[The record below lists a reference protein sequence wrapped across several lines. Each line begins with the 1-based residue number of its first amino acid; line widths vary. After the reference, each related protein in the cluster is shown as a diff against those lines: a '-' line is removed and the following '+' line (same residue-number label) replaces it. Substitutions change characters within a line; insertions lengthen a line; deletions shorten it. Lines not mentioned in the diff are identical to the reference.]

1 MTNETYEIFCKKIG
15 YRFKNIN
22 LFNQAIIHSS
32 FTKNKLS
39 NNERL
44 EFLGDRVLGLA
55 VSKLLYLNFQNE
67 DEGALAV
74 RFANLVCSKTLSEV
88 AEFLHLES
96 LIKISL
102 QEQKRPQKLS
112 KNVLADSCEAIFGA
126 IFLDSD
132 FDTIFNIIE
141 KIWKQKIQNNT
152 YATKDYKTML
162 QEYAQSIGENC
173 PTYKLVS
180 KTGADHE
187 PTFTMETIVKK
198 IKCSGTGTSKKEA
211 EQNTA
216 FNVLKELKIVK

>member
-1 MTNETYEIFCKKIG
+1 MINETYENFCKKIG

-88 AEFLHLES
+88 AEFLHLEN

-126 IFLDSD
+126 IF
-132 FDTIFNIIE
+132 
-141 KIWKQKIQNNT
+141 
-152 YATKDYKTML
+152 
-162 QEYAQSIGENC
+162 
-173 PTYKLVS
+173 
-180 KTGADHE
+180 
-187 PTFTMETIVKK
+187 
-198 IKCSGTGTSKKEA
+198 
-211 EQNTA
+211 
-216 FNVLKELKIVK
+216 

>member
-1 MTNETYEIFCKKIG
+1 MTNETYEIFCKKIN

-55 VSKLLYLNFQNE
+55 VSKLLYLNFKNE
-67 DEGALAV
+67 DEGVLAV
-74 RFANLVCSKTLSEV
+74 RFANLVCSKTLAEV
-88 AEFLHLES
+88 AEFLHLEQI
-96 LIKISL
+96 IKISL
-102 QEQKRPQKLS
+102 QEQKRPEKLS
-112 KNVLADSCEAIFGA
+112 KNVLADSCEAMFGA

-132 FDTIFNIIE
+132 FDTIFNIIK
-141 KIWKQKIQNNT
+141 KIWMDKISNNS
-152 YATKDYKTML
+152 YAIKDYKTML
-162 QEYAQSIGENC
+162 QEYAQSISENC
-173 PTYKLVS
+173 PVYKVIS

-187 PTFTMETIVKK
+187 PIFIVETTVKK
-198 IKCSGTGTSKKEA
+198 IRCSGTGTSKKQA

-216 FNVLKELKIVK
+216 FKLLKELKIIK